1 MTLVF
6 SLPCVAAAR
15 PNIPCFGTIARSRR
29 SKFRLRSFLKERL
42 LSRQR
47 SSKRSTILVLLRLS
61 RPDCDRAPS
70 PRLGQGRRSRRRG
83 ALTLPMREGACWPRS
98 RRDSGDR
105 QCLLFGGRDTGCRL
119 QVRSVLREGKPL
131 TRLPVIPAPL
141 DGMECCGTTRRGQSQ
156 QRPRRGTGGHDLGR
170 PRALWCRFR
179 VTPPPRWPWNGWCRP

>member
-1 MTLVF
+1 M
-6 SLPCVAAAR
+6 
-15 PNIPCFGTIARSRR
+15 GTPPPG
-29 SKFRLRSFLKERL
+29 SFLKERL

-47 SSKRSTILVLLRLS
+47 SSKRSTILVLLWFS

-83 ALTLPMREGACWPRS
+83 ALTLPTRESACWRRS

-105 QCLLFGGRDTGCRL
+105 HYLLFGGRDTGCRL
-119 QVRSVLREGKPL
+119 QVRSVLREGKAL
-131 TRLPVIPAPL
+131 TRLPVIPAPF

-179 VTPPPRWPWNGWCRP
+179 VTPPPRWPWIGWCRPEGRSRRG